1 MPIALIEAQL
11 AGKPV
16 VATDAGSVSEVVINN
31 ETGFV
36 TGKKKEELVSALKQ
50 LINSLELIKS
60 MGAKAEIH
68 AKANFSPAVMVQ
80 KHLDLY
86 RLLA

>member
-1 MPIALIEAQL
+1 M

-16 VATDAGSVSEVVINN
+16 VATDVGSVSEVVINKQ
-31 ETGFV
+31 TGIV
-36 TGKKKEELVSALKQ
+36 VNKEKNALVGALSELLADNVKL
-50 LINSLELIKS
+50 NSFGIEA
-60 MGAKAEIH
+60 AKH
-68 AKANFSPAVMVQ
+68 SNANFSPSVMVQ